1 MVEVLSYS
9 SSYKAVLIEELNRMI
24 EREEKDLIQ
33 NQSKFP
39 QKEIKQQEISKQ
51 ITIFTLSKYISYENN
66 NIIKK
71 IKRNTK
77 SRSLSKSKKRVS
89 SKKPSSYQYG

>member
-9 SSYKAVLIEELNRMI
+9 SSYKAVLIEELNLMI

-33 NQSKFP
+33 SGSKFP

-51 ITIFTLSKYISYENN
+51 ITIFTLSKSGEKE
-66 NIIKK
+66 IKN
-71 IKRNTK
+71 KR
-77 SRSLSKSKKRVS
+77 L
-89 SKKPSSYQYG
+89 